1 MLRESLAR
9 FRDRIDPSDIVV
21 SAGVAV
27 VLLRLGVDASLIGTV
42 LGAAVV
48 TPLAEPLLE
57 RFDIGPGIAG
67 IAFGAFAIAAGVVQ
81 LQDGGRL
88 FGGSL
93 LAIGFWICLDGVYT
107 WRTGDGTARDEEDMT
122 EDELLLVGEHNR
134 WLLEELRAADRPLT
148 KAEIC
153 DRTGLLD
160 EDFERLLEIHG
171 DSGPIERVGNG
182 YAIDED
188 EMGASAFVRNVVYA
202 VFARLFRPFRL
213 FRSAG

>member
-1 MLRESLAR
+1 MVRKSFAR
-9 FRDRIDPSDIVV
+9 FRDRIDLSDIVV
-21 SAGVAV
+21 SAGVAG
-27 VLLRLGVDASLIGTV
+27 VLIWLGVDASLIGTV

-48 TPLAEPLLE
+48 TPLADPLLE

-67 IAFGAFAIAAGVVQ
+67 IAFGAFAVAAGIVQ
-81 LQDGGRL
+81 LRDGGLL

-93 LAIGFWICLDGVYT
+93 LAIGFWICLDGLYR
-107 WRTGDGTARDEEDMT
+107 WRTGDETARDEDDMT
-122 EDELLLVGEHNR
+122 NDEVRLVGQHNR
-134 WLLEELRAADRPLT
+134 WLLEELRDADRPLT
-148 KAEIC
+148 KDEIC

-160 EDFERLLEIHG
+160 DDFERLLEIHG

-202 VFARLFRPFRL
+202 VFGRLFRPFRL
-213 FRSAG
+213 FRPAG

>member
-1 MLRESLAR
+1 MIRESLGR
-9 FRDRIDPSDIVV
+9 FRDRVDLSDIVV
-21 SAGVAV
+21 SAGVAG
-27 VLLRLGVDASLIGTV
+27 VLLRLGVDASLVGTI

-67 IAFGAFAIAAGVVQ
+67 IAFGGFAVAAGIVQ
-81 LQDGGRL
+81 LRDGGRL

-93 LAIGFWICLDGVYT
+93 LAIGFWICLDGLYT
-107 WRTGDGTARDEEDMT
+107 WRTGDETTRDEDDMT
-122 EDELLLVGEHNR
+122 KDEVLLVSEHNR
-134 WLLEELRAADRPLT
+134 WLLEELRAADRPLA

-160 EDFERLLEIHG
+160 GDFERLLEIHG

-188 EMGASAFVRNVVYA
+188 EMGGIAFVRNIARKA
-202 VFARLFRPFRL
+202 VSRLLRPFRL
-213 FRSAG
+213 FRPAG